1 MIIETASL
9 LNLLSKEVYSPVY
22 TNKGNK
28 TCGFKNVQIHV
39 EPRFLNPCIRRSN
52 IAVDIIL
59 TFTGVRDWKMHHWAV
74 NTTCHLLPR
83 LYSLQAVTR
92 HFSGREVCLSDS
104 NVMTSSTR
112 KVQVVA
118 LICTCLLLLLLVII
132 WPISFSDVEY
142 YEVCEEVATEFAK
155 GCQWGGSFNGGKQS
169 NMCSCHSYNPI
180 TVDIR
185 DLKIRRRRRQRG
197 RQKSR
202 GLNIQNNNFARP
214 SRFFTHF
221 FAVTARLRRENA

>member
-1 MIIETASL
+1 MR
-9 LNLLSKEVYSPVY
+9 
-22 TNKGNK
+22 
-28 TCGFKNVQIHV
+28 IHV
-39 EPRFLNPCIRRSN
+39 EPRFVNPCIRRSN

-59 TFTGVRDWKMHHWAV
+59 TFIGVRDWKMHHWAV
-74 NTTCHLLPR
+74 NTTCHLLPC
-83 LYSLQAVTR
+83 LQPPCGDWS
-92 HFSGREVCLSDS
+92 FLGEREVCLCDS

-132 WPISFSDVEY
+132 WPVSFSDVEY

-155 GCQWGGSFNGGKQS
+155 GSQWGANFNGGKQS

-185 DLKIRRRRRQRG
+185 DLKIQRRRQQRG
-197 RQKSR
+197 RQKSNR
-202 GLNIQNNNFARP
+202 FNNQNNNFARA
-214 SRFFTHF
+214 SRFFVHF